1 MARSKLG
8 LTAKERAF
16 CDEYVKT
23 YNAGQAYMAVY
34 DCKLNTALSDG
45 YKMLK
50 RPAIINYIKELQQA
64 LTERYVDAAAIIL
77 NELMEDI
84 VYRDADNNHSPTW
97 LKSVDLVQKQ
107 LGLQKLKADIQQEHT
122 IINVNIDET

>member
-50 RPAIINYIKELQQA
+50 RPAIIEYIKELQQE
-64 LTERYVDAAAIIL
+64 LTNRYVDAAAIIL

-84 VYRDADNNHSPTW
+84 TFRDADGKHSQTW
-97 LKSVDLVQKQ
+97 LRSADLAQKQ
-107 LGLQKLKADIQQEHT
+107 LGLQTLKADVQSENT
-122 IINVNIDET
+122 IINVRIEE

>member
-16 CDEYVKT
+16 CNEYVKT

-34 DCKLNTALSDG
+34 DCKPSTALSDG
-45 YKMLK
+45 YKILK
-50 RPAIINYIKELQQA
+50 RPEIIEYIKELQQA
-64 LTERYVDAAAIIL
+64 LVERYADAASIIL
-77 NELMEDI
+77 NELMNDI
-84 VYRDADNNHSPTW
+84 TFRDADNNHSPTW

-107 LGLQKLKADIQQEHT
+107 LGLQKLKADIQQEHV

>member
-16 CDEYVKT
+16 CEEYVKS
-23 YNAGQAYMAVY
+23 YNAGQAYMAIY
-34 DCKLNTALSDG
+34 DCKKNTALSDG
-45 YKMLK
+45 YKILK
-50 RPAIINYIKELQQA
+50 RPAIIEYIKELQQA
-64 LTERYVDAAAIIL
+64 LVERYADAASIIL

-84 VYRDADNNHSPTW
+84 TFRDADGNHSQTW

-107 LGLQKLKADIQQEHT
+107 LGLQKLKADIQAENT
-122 IINVNIDET
+122 IINVRIEE

>member
-1 MARSKLG
+1 MAKSKLG

-16 CDEYVKT
+16 CESYVKT
-23 YNAGQAYMAVY
+23 YNAGQAYMEIY
-34 DCKLNTALSDG
+34 DCKKNTALSDG

-64 LTERYVDAAAIIL
+64 LTERYVDAASIIL

-97 LKSVDLVQKQ
+97 LKSVDLAQKQ
-107 LGLQKLKADIQQEHT
+107 LGLQKLKTDIQAEHT
-122 IINVNIDET
+122 IINVNVDET

>member
-34 DCKLNTALSDG
+34 DCKKNTALSDG

-64 LTERYVDAAAIIL
+64 LVERYVDASAIIL
-77 NELMEDI
+77 EQLMEDI
-84 VYRDADNNHSPTW
+84 VYRDENGSHSPTW
-97 LKSVDLVQKQ
+97 LKSVDLAQKQ
-107 LGLQKLKADIQQEHT
+107 LGLQKLKADIQADQT
-122 IINVNIDET
+122 VINVHIQE

>member
-16 CDEYVKT
+16 CEEYVKT

-34 DCKLNTALSDG
+34 DCKKNTALSDG

-50 RPAIINYIKELQQA
+50 RPAIIEYIKELQQA
-64 LTERYVDAAAIIL
+64 LVERYVDASAIIL
-77 NELMEDI
+77 EQLMDDI
-84 VYRDADNNHSPTW
+84 VYRDENGCHSSTW
-97 LKSVDLVQKQ
+97 LRSADLAQKQ
-107 LGLQKLKADIQQEHT
+107 LGLQKLKADVQSENT
-122 IINVNIDET
+122 IINVRIEE

>member
-1 MARSKLG
+1 MALKG
-8 LTAKERAF
+8 ELTAKERAF
-16 CDEYVKT
+16 CEEYVKS
-23 YNAGQAYMAVY
+23 YNAYQAYLDVY
-34 DCKLNTALSDG
+34 GCKPDTAKSAGWKLL
-45 YKMLK
+45 Y

-64 LTERYVDAAAIIL
+64 LVDRYADAASIIL

-84 VYRDADNNHSPTW
+84 TFRDADNNHSPTW

-122 IINVNIDET
+122 IININIDET

>member
-64 LTERYVDAAAIIL
+64 LTERYVDAASIIL

-84 VYRDADNNHSPTW
+84 VYRDADGRHSSTW
-97 LKSVDLVQKQ
+97 LRSVDLAQKQ
-107 LGLQKLKADIQQEHT
+107 LGLQKLKADIQADQT
-122 IINVNIDET
+122 VINVHIQE

>member
-64 LTERYVDAAAIIL
+64 LTERYVDAASIIL

-84 VYRDADNNHSPTW
+84 VYRDADGKHSQTW
-97 LKSVDLVQKQ
+97 LKSADLAQKQ
-107 LGLQKLKADIQQEHT
+107 LGLQKLKADIQAENT
-122 IINVNIDET
+122 VINVRIEE

>member
-1 MARSKLG
+1 MAKSKLG

-50 RPAIINYIKELQQA
+50 RPAIIEYIKELQKA
-64 LTERYVDAAAIIL
+64 LVERYVDASAIIL
-77 NELMEDI
+77 EELMADI
-84 VYRDADNNHSPTW
+84 VYKDESGRHSPTW
-97 LKSVDLVQKQ
+97 LKSVDLAQKQ
-107 LGLQKLKADIQQEHT
+107 LGLQKLKADIQAENT
-122 IINVNIDET
+122 VINVNIQE

>member
-16 CDEYVKT
+16 CEEYVKT

-50 RPAIINYIKELQQA
+50 RPAIIEYIKELQQA
-64 LTERYVDAAAIIL
+64 LVERYADAASIIL
-77 NELMEDI
+77 DELMKDVLYKDE
-84 VYRDADNNHSPTW
+84 NGNHSSTW
-97 LKSVDLVQKQ
+97 LKSVDLAQKQ
-107 LGLQKLKADIQQEHT
+107 LGLQKLKADIQAEQT
-122 IINVNIDET
+122 VINVRIEE

>member
-34 DCKLNTALSDG
+34 DCKKNTALSDG

-50 RPAIINYIKELQQA
+50 RPAIIEYIKELQKE
-64 LTERYVDAAAIIL
+64 LVERYVDASAIIL
-77 NELMEDI
+77 EQLMEDI
-84 VYRDADNNHSPTW
+84 IYRDENGNHSSTW
-97 LKSVDLVQKQ
+97 LRSADLAQKQ
-107 LGLQKLKADIQQEHT
+107 LGLQKLKADIQAEHT
-122 IINVNIDET
+122 IINVNIEE

>member
-34 DCKLNTALSDG
+34 DCKKNTALSDG

-50 RPAIINYIKELQQA
+50 RPAIIEYIKELQQE
-64 LTERYVDAAAIIL
+64 LNNRYVDAAAIIL
-77 NELMEDI
+77 NELMQDI
-84 VYRDADNNHSPTW
+84 IYKDEAGNHSPTW
-97 LKSVDLVQKQ
+97 LRSADLAQKQ
-107 LGLQKLKADIQQEHT
+107 LGLQKLKADIQAENT
-122 IINVNIDET
+122 IINVRIEE

>member
-16 CDEYVKT
+16 CYEYVKT

-50 RPAIINYIKELQQA
+50 RPAIIEYIKELQQA
-64 LTERYVDAAAIIL
+64 LVERYADAASIIL

-84 VYRDADNNHSPTW
+84 TFRDADNNHSPTW

-107 LGLQKLKADIQQEHT
+107 LGLQKLKADIQAENT
-122 IINVNIDET
+122 VINVHIQE

>member
-1 MARSKLG
+1 MARRSSE

-23 YNAGQAYMAVY
+23 YNACQSYFRAFG
-34 DCKLNTALSDG
+34 CKLDTAKSAGWKLLS
-45 YKMLK
+45 

-64 LTERYVDAAAIIL
+64 LTERYVDAASIIL

-84 VYRDADNNHSPTW
+84 VYRDADGNHSSTW
-97 LKSVDLVQKQ
+97 LKSADLAQKQ
-107 LGLQKLKADIQQEHT
+107 LRLQKLKADIQAEHT
-122 IINVNIDET
+122 IINVNIEE

>member
-1 MARSKLG
+1 MARRSSE

-23 YNAGQAYMAVY
+23 YNASYAYLSAY
-34 DCKLNTALSDG
+34 GCKPDTANAAG

-50 RPAIINYIKELQQA
+50 RPAIINYIKELQQE
-64 LTERYVDAAAIIL
+64 LTERFVDASAIIL

-84 VYRDADNNHSPTW
+84 VYRDADGNHSPTW
-97 LKSVDLVQKQ
+97 LKSADLVQKQ
-107 LGLQKLKADIQQEHT
+107 LGLQKLKADIQAENT
-122 IINVNIDET
+122 VINVHIQE

>member
-16 CDEYVKT
+16 CYEYVKT

-50 RPAIINYIKELQQA
+50 RPAIIEYIKELQKA
-64 LTERYVDAAAIIL
+64 LVERYADASAIIL
-77 NELMEDI
+77 EQLMEDI
-84 VYRDADNNHSPTW
+84 IYRDENGNHSQTW
-97 LKSVDLVQKQ
+97 LKSVDLAQKQ
-107 LGLQKLKADIQQEHT
+107 LGLQKLKADVQSENT
-122 IINVNIDET
+122 IINVRIEE